1 MSEASITS
9 LLPVRLL
16 NPSSVWCCRGATPEV
31 VARFF
36 RIFWDR
42 VDPLRGA
49 ARSTARSPIP
59 VITSWKVTGGR
70 AHSGQVD
77 VQCIFLWKVHFD
89 GSSIL
94 VVNAGDPVGA
104 MPGM

>member
-9 LLPVRLL
+9 LLPLRLFD
-16 NPSSVWCCRGATPEV
+16 PSSVWGCRGATPEV
-31 VARFF
+31 VARFL
-36 RIFWDR
+36 RSFWDR
-42 VDPLRGA
+42 VNPLRGP

-59 VITSWKVTGGR
+59 AATSWEVTGVR
-70 AHSGQVD
+70 AYSGQVD
-77 VQCIFLWKVHFD
+77 VQYIFLWKVHFD

-94 VVNAGDPVGA
+94 VVNAGDPVGP